1 MGLTE
6 GLSNHLARSL
16 LSLNVFECGTE
27 DGRGEKDVAENH
39 HDKMH

>member
-27 DGRGEKDVAENH
+27 EEKIKDVAENH